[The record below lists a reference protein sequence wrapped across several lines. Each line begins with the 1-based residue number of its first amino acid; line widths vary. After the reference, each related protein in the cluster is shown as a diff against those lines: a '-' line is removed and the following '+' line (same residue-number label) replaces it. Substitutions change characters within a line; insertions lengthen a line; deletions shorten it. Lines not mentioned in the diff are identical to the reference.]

1 MKLKKNICEDCCKG
15 KRISELDEKVDIQG
29 TEYIPFQEGNDNGK
43 FSLGSLKDYL
53 TKLIEEYLINNGII
67 REDWVQ
73 SEPAFKLLATLP
85 ELIAD
90 RACKDEFGNN
100 INDTYLT
107 REAVK
112 AYVQSI
118 YEDLFTENPPHI
130 MDGYITV
137 DMLSEAV
144 LQLLNSGG
152 AITNFPDEEDLTVKD
167 GKLKFKDKVYDP
179 NNYSGMGRT
188 ILRKNM
194 VDGVNVLTQE
204 MMSEPNVIYV
214 IQYDYDLRGETIVV
228 PDNSI
233 LWYQGGSLN
242 NGHITS
248 YDEDRLIIWGNLNGD
263 IEIDIDV
270 SLVGAPADEEDIT
283 TESGVLKFKDKEY
296 DTASFSG
303 LGRKYLRKNILNGK
317 NILTQEMINS
327 ANTRYII
334 QYDYDLGGETITVP
348 EGCVLQFEGGSL
360 SNGTLSGNNTTI
372 TANMYHIFDTSM
384 TFSGTWLSDKV
395 YPRWFGAVEDGIA
408 DDTESLQKAL
418 DFANL
423 SLLELRLV
431 GNYLISD
438 TLNVG
443 FFQTIIGE
451 DRSSFYNRC
460 KITQSENKNVFAL
473 HSSSNCRVCFKNFM
487 IQSAYNGEDI
497 DNAGIYAGTDN
508 TNGFGK
514 CLFESIM
521 IYGFKY
527 GIKVETAP
535 SKGFYDNVFF
545 KVDCQ
550 NNVFGIWAEGNTDSW
565 INANTFNQCYMN
577 ANSVG
582 GVVFKGFRQAE
593 NNLFIN
599 CVIEKCG
606 TDYKLKDKEI
616 LGVAGFA
623 FYINNISFYGSTRFY
638 NCYIE
643 GNYPR
648 RTDNLSY
655 NSSKEYLYNDTIYPT
670 DIESNAVF
678 YCYNGSIEVASCR
691 LSTFILLGYFRSP
704 SFIIENNDYTIN
716 NIDYNNSE
724 NKKINYLFLID
735 IPNITYP
742 YNTIK
747 IHENTARSNFQN
759 SMITSVL
766 KFTEVSSRDDIRN
779 INIDVV
785 HPLLPKDIIIR
796 NKFISSAIYV
806 DGNSDVDYY
815 YGLTP
820 TNPINSN
827 SHLNHRLRR
836 GAINEDA
843 VVYLLS
849 DYTPSDTLTI
859 ENTNIKSLVIEGNSH
874 TLYFGGGLVVDVP
887 VDITINDAI
896 IELRNVNSASTIT
909 VSENIKLSFN
919 NCTFIYRKGLSSQ
932 FLLNVFKQCQVNF
945 NSCKFT
951 IEDYSEQETYYLRVL
966 NSNRPTIYP
975 VYNNCTIPDNIK
987 LVKTNQSFYKFD
999 STEYVSKYAGE
1010 ILELFEN
1017 SKTRETTDICYWDGT
1032 QIRNHDGT
1040 LISKVIII

>member
-1 MKLKKNICEDCCKG
+1 MKTNDQLIKKARETGNYQNIYP
-15 KRISELDEKVDIQG
+15 IA
-29 TEYIPFQEGNDNGK
+29 YID
-43 FSLGSLKDYL
+43 
-53 TKLIEEYLINNGII
+53 GII
-67 REDWVQ
+67 DKE
-73 SEPAFKLLATLP
+73 SNEKLSDILIRYNHILVPWQGSVTATRNRVTL
-85 ELIAD
+85 LMRRQGLWI
-90 RACKDEFGNN
+90 
-100 INDTYLT
+100 TYLNKDSEIVT
-107 REAVK
+107 EVYKGSAK
-112 AYVQSI
+112 DIITNWADDINWEIIPDIEYVQNNASKI
-118 YEDLFTENPPHI
+118 PD
-130 MDGYITV
+130 
-137 DMLSEAV
+137 
-144 LQLLNSGG
+144 G
-152 AITNFPDEEDLTVKD
+152 AILPQHLSKELQEMLLSSGKVINLPDNEDLTTQ
-167 GKLKFKDKVYDP
+167 GIALKFKDREYNP
-179 NNYSGMGRT
+179 EQASGKGYK
-188 ILRKNM
+188 ILRKNWTII
-194 VDGVNVLTQE
+194 DNNNINLLTQD
-204 MMSEPNVIYV
+204 MINSSNTIY
-214 IQYDYDLRGETIVV
+214 IIRYDYDLNE
-228 PDNSI
+228 
-233 LWYQGGSLN
+233 
-242 NGHITS
+242 
-248 YDEDRLIIWGNLNGD
+248 
-263 IEIDIDV
+263 
-270 SLVGAPADEEDIT
+270 
-283 TESGVLKFKDKEY
+283 
-296 DTASFSG
+296 
-303 LGRKYLRKNILNGK
+303 
-317 NILTQEMINS
+317 
-327 ANTRYII
+327 
-334 QYDYDLGGETITVP
+334 ETITIP

-360 SNGTLSGNNTTI
+360 SNGILSGNNTTI
-372 TANMYHIFDTSM
+372 TANMDHIFDTSM

-395 YPRWFGAVEDGIA
+395 YPRWFGAIEDGIA

-443 FFQTIIGE
+443 FFQTIVGE

-460 KITQSENKNVFAL
+460 RIVQSENKNAFAL

-487 IQSAYNGEDI
+487 IQSAYNEEDI
-497 DNAGIYAGTDN
+497 DSAGIYAGTDN
-508 TNGFGK
+508 PNGFGK
-514 CLFESIM
+514 SIFESIL
-521 IYGFKY
+521 ILGFKY

-550 NNVFGIWAEGNTDSW
+550 NNVFGIWAEGNTNSW
-565 INANTFNQCYMN
+565 ININTFNQCYIN
-577 ANSVG
+577 SCSVG
-582 GVVFKGFRQAE
+582 GIVFKGFRQAE
-593 NNLFIN
+593 NNLFID

-606 TDYKLKDKEI
+606 FNYKLKDKEI

-623 FYINNISFYGSTRFY
+623 FYVNDTSFYGSTRFY

-655 NSSKEYLYNDTIYPT
+655 DSSKEYLYNDIIYPT

-678 YCYNGSIEVASCR
+678 YCYNGSIEVTSCR
-691 LSTFILLGYFRSP
+691 LSKFILLGYFRSP
-704 SFIIENNDYTIN
+704 SFIIENNDYTISN
-716 NIDYNNSE
+716 MNYNSSE

-742 YNTIK
+742 YNSIK

-766 KFTEVSSRDDIRN
+766 KFTEVSSREDIRN

-796 NKFISSAIYV
+796 NQLVSSAIYV
-806 DGNSDVDYY
+806 DGNSDVNYW

-820 TNPINSN
+820 MNPINNN
-827 SHLNHRLRR
+827 SSLNHRLRR

-849 DYTPSDTLTI
+849 DYTPSDALTI
-859 ENTNIKSLVIEGNSH
+859 ENTNVKSLVIEGNSH
-874 TLYFGGGLVVDVP
+874 TLYFGRGLVVKSP
-887 VDITINDAI
+887 IDITINDAT
-896 IELRNVNSASTIT
+896 IELENVNSASTI
-909 VSENIKLSFN
+909 VVNENIKLSFN

-932 FLLNVFKQCQVNF
+932 FLLNVSKQCQVNF
-945 NSCKFT
+945 NSCTFT

-966 NSNRPTIYP
+966 NSGRPSIYP

-987 LVKTNQSFYKFD
+987 LAKTNQCFYRHD
-999 STEYVSKYAGE
+999 SVEYVSKYAGE

-1017 SKTRETTDICYWDGT
+1017 TKTRETTDICYWDGT